1 MTARDKAI
9 RLGLTGGVGCGK
21 STAAA
26 HLKALG
32 AHVVDADEI
41 ARALTAEDGEALDAI
56 RARFGDAVFGPDG
69 ALDRRLLGDRVFAD
83 VGERRALEA
92 ILHPAI
98 QRKMLSEIDEADRE
112 GASVVVLDVPLLF
125 ETGFDVLC
133 DEVWVVTASREQ
145 QALRVMARDRLTRAE
160 AEARILSQM
169 PLAEKEARA
178 DRVISTGRP
187 IDEVR
192 AELKRLYR
200 ELTRRR

>member
-69 ALDRRLLGDRVFAD
+69 ALDRRALGDRVFAD

-125 ETGFDVLC
+125 ETGFDALC

>member
-69 ALDRRLLGDRVFAD
+69 ALDRRLLGDRIFAD

-125 ETGFDVLC
+125 ETGFDALC

>member
-125 ETGFDVLC
+125 ETGFDALC